1 MKKVLMLFAAGL
13 MLAACNLEDLKNLV
27 DDATDKLTEI
37 QTAKDNQV
45 VYLPLNSAEK
55 AVAIGE
61 GISFASKN
69 GAADFKKGQV
79 KDAYFNTSAKND
91 EAYLKLNLAKDNALR
106 KLEDV
111 TITLWV
117 KNVEEF
123 QKGGLF
129 SVNGKLFPTQ
139 DWPSLVVMFDNKGVN
154 EETQEKTQQINGR
167 IMFKK
172 DDGSETNLWLATWD
186 PAFAV
191 YDKWCQIA
199 FTYVASTGA
208 WALYVDSVKVTEA
221 EYGDKMAFGKCIP
234 EDADAL
240 YIGGWASLIEKY
252 EGFQDWMSYYAGGI
266 DEIRIFNKAL
276 TADEVAAL
284 YKEELTFALL

>member
-1 MKKVLMLFAAGL
+1 MLFAAGL
-13 MLAACNLEDLKNLV
+13 MLAACNLDDIKDII

-91 EAYLKLNLAKDNALR
+91 ESYLKFNLAKDNALS

-111 TITLWV
+111 TITVWV

-129 SVNGKLFPTQ
+129 SVNGKHFATQ
-139 DWPSLVVMFDNKGVN
+139 DWPSFVVMFDNKGVD
-154 EETQEKTQQINGR
+154 ETTQEKRQQINGR

-172 DDGSETNLWLATWD
+172 DDGSETNMWLDTWD

-199 FTYVASTGA
+199 FTYTASTGA
-208 WALYVDSVKVTEA
+208 WALYVDSVKVKEA
-221 EYGDKMAFGKCIP
+221 EYGDKMPFGKCIP
-234 EDADAL
+234 ADADAL
-240 YIGGWASLIEKY
+240 YVGGWSSWIEKY
-252 EGFQDWMSYYAGGI
+252 QGAADWQTFFAGGI

-276 TADEVAAL
+276 TETEIAAL
-284 YKEELTFALL
+284 YKEELNFALL

>member
-13 MLAACNLEDLKNLV
+13 MLASCNLDALKDLV
-27 DDATDKLTEI
+27 DEATDKLTEI

-79 KDAYFNTSAKND
+79 KDAYFNTSNKND
-91 EAYLKLNLAKDNALR
+91 ESYLKFNLAKDNALR

-123 QKGGLF
+123 QKGGIF
-129 SVNGKLFPTQ
+129 SVNGKIFPTQ
-139 DWPSLVVMFDNKGVN
+139 DWPSLVFLFDNKGVN

-167 IMFKK
+167 IMFKTAE
-172 DDGSETNLWLATWD
+172 GNETNLWLATWD

-199 FTYVASTGA
+199 FTYVASTGV

-252 EGFQDWMSYYAGGI
+252 EGFQDWMSYFSGGI

-276 TADEVAAL
+276 TEAEVAAL
-284 YKEELTFALL
+284 YREELNFALL

>member
-1 MKKVLMLFAAGL
+1 MLFAAGL
-13 MLAACNLEDLKNLV
+13 MLAACNLDDIKDII

-69 GAADFKKGQV
+69 GAADFQKGQV
-79 KDAYFNTSAKND
+79 KNAYFNTSAKND
-91 EAYLKLNLAKDNALR
+91 ESYLKFNLAKDNALS

-111 TITLWV
+111 TITVWV

-129 SVNGKLFPTQ
+129 SVNGKHFATQ
-139 DWPSLVVMFDNKGVN
+139 DWPSFVVMFDNKGVD
-154 EETQEKTQQINGR
+154 ETTQEKRQQINGR

-172 DDGSETNLWLATWD
+172 DDGSETNMWLDTWD

-199 FTYVASTGA
+199 FTYTASTGA
-208 WALYVDSVKVTEA
+208 WSLYVDAVKVKDA
-221 EYGDKMAFGKCIP
+221 EYGDKMPFGKCIP
-234 EDADAL
+234 ADADAL
-240 YIGGWASLIEKY
+240 YVGGWSSWIEKY
-252 EGFQDWMSYYAGGI
+252 QGAADWQTFFAGGI

-276 TADEVAAL
+276 TETEIAAL
-284 YKEELTFALL
+284 YKEELNFALL

>member
-1 MKKVLMLFAAGL
+1 MLFAAGL
-13 MLAACNLEDLKNLV
+13 MLAACNLDDIKDV
-27 DDATDKLTEI
+27 IDDATDKLTEI

-69 GAADFKKGQV
+69 GAADFQKGQV
-79 KDAYFNTSAKND
+79 KNAYFNTSAKND
-91 EAYLKLNLAKDNALR
+91 ESYLKFNLAKDNALS

-111 TITLWV
+111 TITVWV

-129 SVNGKLFPTQ
+129 SVNGKLFPQQ
-139 DWPSLVVMFDNKGVN
+139 DWPSFVVMFDNKSLN
-154 EETQEKTQQINGR
+154 EETQEKSQQINGR
-167 IMFKK
+167 IMFKNAE
-172 DDGSETNLWLATWD
+172 GLETNMWLDTWD

-191 YDKWCQIA
+191 YDKWCQVA
-199 FTYVASTGA
+199 FTYTASTGA
-208 WALYVDSVKVTEA
+208 WALYVDSVKVKEA
-221 EYGDKMAFGKCIP
+221 EYGDKMPFGKCIP
-234 EDADAL
+234 ADADAL
-240 YIGGWASLIEKY
+240 YVGGWASFIEKY
-252 EGFQDWMSYYAGGI
+252 QGAADWQSYFAGGI

-276 TADEVAAL
+276 SENEVSAL
-284 YKEELTFALL
+284 YREELNFALL